1 MELGATLK
9 RTRTIAWIVFLASLT
24 VSFIAPKPLDI
35 IAGIAWLGAIVTLL
49 AVRSRIQVTSGIITG
64 SPQIRDRS
72 APLVT
77 VIAAAL
83 AMSDAFFF
91 SQGVF
96 SMALCIAGLLY
107 YLPRAIGA
115 RPDPALFRLRVT
127 KAAVVTGAGA
137 AAIAVIVVFN
147 QIAEERAR
155 EVISA
160 AEIFK
165 AKFGRYP
172 EKLDELVPLFLP
184 EVPMA
189 KPAGMMRAFDYRAVE
204 GEHVLMY
211 TVVPPFGRKL
221 YRFER
226 QRWSAL
232 D

>member
-1 MELGATLK
+1 MEPSATLR
-9 RTRTIAWIVFLASLT
+9 RTRTIAWIVFVAGLVASFLAPT
-24 VSFIAPKPLDI
+24 PADI
-35 IAGIAWLGAIVTLL
+35 VGGIAWVGAIITLL
-49 AVRSRIQVTSGIITG
+49 AVRSRIRVITG

-96 SMALCIAGLLY
+96 AMVLCIAGLLY

-115 RPDPALFRLRVT
+115 RPDAALFRLRAI
-127 KAAVVTGAGA
+127 KASVVTGAGA
-137 AAIAVIVVFN
+137 AAIALIVVFN
-147 QIAEERAR
+147 NIAEDRAR
-155 EVISA
+155 EVIAA
-160 AEIFK
+160 AETFK
-165 AKFGRYP
+165 VKFGRYP
-172 EKLDELVPLFLP
+172 EKLDELVPLFLA

-189 KPAGMMRAFDYRAVE
+189 KPAGMMRDFDYGNLN
-204 GEHVLMY
+204 GEHTLMY

-221 YRFER
+221 YNFER
-226 QRWSAL
+226 SRWSAL